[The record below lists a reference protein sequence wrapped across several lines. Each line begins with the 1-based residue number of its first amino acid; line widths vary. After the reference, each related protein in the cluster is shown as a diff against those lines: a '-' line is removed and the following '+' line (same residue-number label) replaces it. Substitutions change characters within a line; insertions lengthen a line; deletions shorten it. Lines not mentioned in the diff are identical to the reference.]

1 MREVCSGIH
10 VIYIYQIYS
19 QVTLGINSGCAL
31 LLAYMLGWKGNG
43 AKKVEKRNA
52 CEVCIS
58 SLRIY
63 DVGSED
69 GRWLEL
75 VEQDHVER

>member
-1 MREVCSGIH
+1 MCFLLV
-10 VIYIYQIYS
+10 YII
-19 QVTLGINSGCAL
+19 
-31 LLAYMLGWKGNG
+31 GWEGNV

-52 CEVCIS
+52 CEVCILS
-58 SLRIY
+58 QRMY

-75 VEQDHVER
+75 VE